1 MRAKPGSSRDIVRTM
16 LPVDRSSPAGTRGDA
31 IMSPAALP
39 AAYRLYSPVHHLLT
53 ALGTVQVRSKHPSII
68 LRNRINRML
77 YRSVFTHRRDHTIQ
91 TRDGF
96 LIRVPLYDQAAA
108 SIVFERAYSP
118 GEAAILRQLLKGCA
132 LFVDVGANLGYFSLL
147 ACALNRH
154 QDDFAVVTIEPNA
167 ALCRLI
173 KISFELNQFDCAELI
188 EAAAGRE
195 AGCGYFQVQDNLS
208 SNGRAVLEAGSASDG
223 AVRVEFVRIDDLVQ
237 YSTVT
242 GSILIKIDV
251 EGGEVDAL
259 AGATEAMRHGAVF
272 MCEVW
277 ASSVSEL
284 DPFLASHNYVMMD
297 VSGNCIDYRASL
309 PSRTDVILAPAS
321 RVAAVQHAIQPAVA

>member
-1 MRAKPGSSRDIVRTM
+1 
-16 LPVDRSSPAGTRGDA
+16 
-31 IMSPAALP
+31 
-39 AAYRLYSPVHHLLT
+39 
-53 ALGTVQVRSKHPSII
+53 
-68 LRNRINRML
+68 ML

-118 GEAAILRQLLKGCA
+118 HEAAILRRLLNGCS

-147 ACALNRH
+147 ACALHRH
-154 QDDFAVVTIEPNA
+154 QDDFTVVTVEPNA

-173 KISFELNQFDCAELI
+173 KVSFELNGFDCAELI
-188 EAAAGRE
+188 EGAAGRE

-208 SNGRAVLEAGSASDG
+208 SNGWAVLEADRPVED

-237 YSTVT
+237 YSTVR

-259 AGATEAMRHGAVF
+259 AGATQAMRHGAVF

-277 ASSVSEL
+277 ASSFREL

-297 VSGNCIDYRASL
+297 QSGNCIDSRDAL
-309 PSRTDVILAPAS
+309 PARTDVILAHAS
-321 RVAAVQHAIQPAVA
+321 QAAVVQHAVQTAVA